1 MDKGKGRT
9 KEVRPEEGMCPSP
22 RGQAGQGRSL
32 WSWSP
37 SHLGQSWSG
46 KATGMLPSGYKGN
59 ITEEGTGLPGETVA
73 FSSQLPSF

>member
-1 MDKGKGRT
+1 M
-9 KEVRPEEGMCPSP
+9 RPEEGMCPSP

>member
-1 MDKGKGRT
+1 
-9 KEVRPEEGMCPSP
+9 MCPSP

-73 FSSQLPSF
+73 FSSQSQVIGGQLEGVLDLRV